1 MHYLLASTLS
11 SCPLSAA
18 GPDAQRHNHIIDH
31 GIYHLIN
38 RATQVTLGVVYQ
50 TLDGLDLICIKVLD
64 DEVDGTGYSDEH
76 HEL

>member
-1 MHYLLASTLS
+1 MHCLPAATFCFCTLA
-11 SCPLSAA
+11 AA
-18 GPDAQRHNHIIDH
+18 SPDTQRHNHIIEH
-31 GIYHLIN
+31 SIHHLIN